1 MPRHIIRI
9 EGQIGF
15 DATAQT
21 VRSQLQMAPAGA
33 QLVAQINSEGGSVQE
48 ATAMYAELAAVPGLV
63 IEVTGWALSAA
74 TMLLMASNTRRMT
87 PSSLLMVHAP
97 WMSAGGNADELRA
110 LADVLDQVK
119 SAMQTAYRRT
129 GRSAAQIDEWLDGR
143 DHWFTADQALAA
155 GLVTEITEPVEPASA
170 LSRQALAACR
180 FPVPS
185 HLLERFPMPQ
195 AAGQQGHNNPQPGAA
210 GALDPVQAAVRAE
223 NARQADIRAAFRA
236 YGPRDPDAQAAAA
249 QLLETCLANPATT
262 LAQAKAQLLEVK
274 GSGIT
279 PLAGHYHVRFED
291 STADSMRE
299 FIAAA
304 SDTLAMRAGVRVED
318 PHPAARDLKSM
329 RLTEMASRIL
339 SMRGQSTQR
348 MSQSEIITA
357 SLSNSDFPELLKNVA
372 GKSLRAGYTSEVATF
387 RGWTGER
394 EIIDFKPQSL
404 VMLGEAPSL
413 LEVLPGAEYKN
424 GNLSDSAS
432 TFAAK
437 THGRILQITRQALI
451 NDDTGAFTSIPA
463 AFGKSA
469 VRLEADQVY
478 GLLTANANLN
488 DGFALFSAQH
498 GNLSAAGAPSLST
511 LGAARA
517 AMRKQRGIEG
527 IEYIDPQ
534 PRWIIAPVALQT
546 TFEQLL
552 ASLVDPSKSNDTPN
566 VEWVRNLQ
574 LACDPR
580 LDATSETAWYLAAS
594 PDQIEGVI
602 RAYVQSEA
610 RPFIEQ
616 TEEFRRDVVSMKC
629 RHDLATGVVD
639 YRALH
644 RVG

>member
-1 MPRHIIRI
+1 
-9 EGQIGF
+9 
-15 DATAQT
+15 
-21 VRSQLQMAPAGA
+21 
-33 QLVAQINSEGGSVQE
+33 
-48 ATAMYAELAAVPGLV
+48 
-63 IEVTGWALSAA
+63 
-74 TMLLMASNTRRMT
+74 
-87 PSSLLMVHAP
+87 
-97 WMSAGGNADELRA
+97 
-110 LADVLDQVK
+110 
-119 SAMQTAYRRT
+119 
-129 GRSAAQIDEWLDGR
+129 
-143 DHWFTADQALAA
+143 
-155 GLVTEITEPVEPASA
+155 
-170 LSRQALAACR
+170 
-180 FPVPS
+180 
-185 HLLERFPMPQ
+185 
-195 AAGQQGHNNPQPGAA
+195 
-210 GALDPVQAAVRAE
+210 
-223 NARQADIRAAFRA
+223 
-236 YGPRDPDAQAAAA
+236 
-249 QLLETCLANPATT
+249 
-262 LAQAKAQLLEVK
+262 
-274 GSGIT
+274 
-279 PLAGHYHVRFED
+279 
-291 STADSMRE
+291 
-299 FIAAA
+299 
-304 SDTLAMRAGVRVED
+304 
-318 PHPAARDLKSM
+318 
-329 RLTEMASRIL
+329 
-339 SMRGQSTQR
+339 